1 MKNIILKKNVIAF
14 LSYNLYNKEHCK
26 YFINW
31 LEIYN
36 LSMHNYNSKI
46 FNERFNI
53 DIGQD
58 EFKELVQ
65 LSNKAIYILDNIKL
79 QKQVL

>member
-36 LSMHNYNSKI
+36 LSIHNYNSKI
-46 FNERFNI
+46 FNI
-53 DIGQD
+53 DIG
-58 EFKELVQ
+58 
-65 LSNKAIYILDNIKL
+65 NINLKNWL
-79 QKQVL
+79 NYPIK